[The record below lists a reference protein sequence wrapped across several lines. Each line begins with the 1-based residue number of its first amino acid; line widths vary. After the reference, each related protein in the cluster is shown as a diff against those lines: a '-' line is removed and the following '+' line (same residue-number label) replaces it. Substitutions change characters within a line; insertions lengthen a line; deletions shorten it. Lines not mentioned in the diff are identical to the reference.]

1 MHQTDLP
8 KGDLYKTETLI
19 KYQPS
24 NARSGSSRQL
34 LNAPHVYL
42 TSR

>member
-19 KYQPS
+19 KYIIPRTL
-24 NARSGSSRQL
+24 ALAL
-34 LNAPHVYL
+34 LANC
-42 TSR
+42 